1 MSNHDVDQKVIENY
15 ENAEQMMILVFA
27 QWCINH
33 HLSPLKL
40 YEKAYPMQSENQVLA
55 ETVEH
60 TVPESEAET
69 IPDETVLQ
77 VLQLFGN
84 DDLAQVVQ
92 AEINNRRSE

>member
-1 MSNHDVDQKVIENY
+1 MDNRDVSQDVIDNY
-15 ENAEQMMILVFA
+15 ENAEKMMILVFA

-33 HLSPLKL
+33 NLPPLKI
-40 YEKAYPMQSENQVLA
+40 YKRAYPTQSGSQVLT
-55 ETVEH
+55 ETMER
-60 TVPESEAET
+60 TVSKSESEE

-92 AEINNRRSE
+92 AEIDQRKE